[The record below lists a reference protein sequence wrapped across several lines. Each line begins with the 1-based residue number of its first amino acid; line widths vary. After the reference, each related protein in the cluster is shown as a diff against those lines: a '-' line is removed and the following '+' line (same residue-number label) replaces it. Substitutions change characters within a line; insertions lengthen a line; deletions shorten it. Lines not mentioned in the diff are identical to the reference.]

1 MIQGFRSKVAK
12 LINSPCALNILY
24 VPALLMFSVFIFI
37 PFIQGISISFMEW
50 DGFSANYAWVGINKY
65 IAVFTDP
72 NFLTVVKNTL
82 IYGLGSTLFQNVAGL
97 MFALLLDQKLY
108 GEKLVRTLV
117 YLPAIVS
124 ALIMGYIW
132 YFFFSYDYGAIN
144 DIIMIFGR
152 EKVDWLSSADRSV
165 WIITGVNTFQYL
177 GVSMIIYLAGIQ
189 NISKD
194 YYEAADIDGAS
205 AISRFRR
212 ITIPLLMPA
221 ITVSIVL
228 NLIGGLK
235 LFDVITAMTGGGP
248 GYESASISTMMQ
260 QMYFSRMDAGY
271 AAAQGNIMFI
281 IIAVISI
288 RTLLF
293 LRSKEVEM

>member
-1 MIQGFRSKVAK
+1 MIQDSRLKIEK
-12 LINSPCALNILY
+12 LMNSQWALNILY
-24 VPALLMFSVFIFI
+24 IPALLMFSLFIFV

-50 DGFSANYAWVGINKY
+50 DGFSVNYTWVGVNKY

-72 NFLTVVKNTL
+72 NFFTVIRNTF
-82 IYGLGSTLFQNVAGL
+82 IYGLGSTLFQNLAGL
-97 MFALLLDQKLY
+97 LFALLLDQKLH

-117 YLPAIVS
+117 YLPAIIS

-144 DIIMIFGR
+144 DILALFGQ
-152 EKVDWLSSADRSV
+152 EKLDWLASADRSV

-177 GVSMIIYLAGIQ
+177 GISMVIYLAGLQ
-189 NISKD
+189 NIPKD

-205 AISRFRR
+205 SMSRFRG

-221 ITVSIVL
+221 ITVSVVL

-235 LFDVITAMTGGGP
+235 LFDVIAAMTGGGP
-248 GYESASISTMMQ
+248 GYESASISTMIQ

-271 AAAQGNIMFI
+271 AAAQGNIMFV

-288 RTLLF
+288 WALRF
-293 LRSKEVEM
+293 LRNKEVEM